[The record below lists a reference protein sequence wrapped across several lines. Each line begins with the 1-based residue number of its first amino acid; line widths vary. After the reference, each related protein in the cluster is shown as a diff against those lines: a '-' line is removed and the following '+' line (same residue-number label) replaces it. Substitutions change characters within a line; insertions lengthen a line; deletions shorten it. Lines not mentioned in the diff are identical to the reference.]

1 MAGTEAA
8 CSATELEKFLAK
20 QEIPP
25 EVVAFVVAPRPTGR
39 GLTSIADYGSVFTE
53 KDYEDR
59 VQTWILEHVEGFKD
73 DFVALA
79 RLCTAWQL
87 AKSEVYVNFSSETE
101 FTPEGRVQVARP
113 RDEEAAMTDDDR
125 SIDGQPPNKKKKG
138 NVVPFTAAENDCI
151 CKLSWQSWDFL
162 VHLLA
167 TGTAEE
173 LKPYMYDAELF
184 TQPHIRKSL
193 VVVAQDATPVY
204 LDPSTGKNWCG
215 QS

>member
-1 MAGTEAA
+1 MAGTGAA
-8 CSATELEKFLAK
+8 SSATELEKFLAK

-87 AKSEVYVNFSSETE
+87 AKSEVATACRERVEGSTSSDWDTPLEDDEEAERKAEIDEAYDNPSFETE
-101 FTPEGRVQVARP
+101 STPEGRV
-113 RDEEAAMTDDDR
+113 
-125 SIDGQPPNKKKKG
+125 
-138 NVVPFTAAENDCI
+138 
-151 CKLSWQSWDFL
+151 
-162 VHLLA
+162 
-167 TGTAEE
+167 
-173 LKPYMYDAELF
+173 
-184 TQPHIRKSL
+184 
-193 VVVAQDATPVY
+193 
-204 LDPSTGKNWCG
+204 
-215 QS
+215 